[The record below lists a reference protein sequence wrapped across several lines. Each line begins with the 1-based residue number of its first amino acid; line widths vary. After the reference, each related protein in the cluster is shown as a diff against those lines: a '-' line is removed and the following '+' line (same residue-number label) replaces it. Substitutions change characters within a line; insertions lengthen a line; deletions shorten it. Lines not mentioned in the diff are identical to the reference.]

1 MTSSTSTPRLWKTL
15 LESGAVPVLAPL
27 THDKEGS
34 MLNTNADTIASSVAQ
49 TLASVY
55 DVTLTYCSST
65 PGVLKDLS
73 DPSSVIPTITSSD
86 FAPMVADGTISEGM
100 IPKLQNAFEAINSGV
115 SRVVIT
121 SASALNAGTTI
132 MADPET
138 DD

>member
-1 MTSSTSTPRLWKTL
+1 MYVAATRAEKCLFLT
-15 LESGAVPVLAPL
+15 ES
-27 THDKEGS
+27 EG
-34 MLNTNADTIASSVAQ
+34 
-49 TLASVY
+49 Y

-65 PGVLKDLS
+65 QGVMKDLS

>member
-1 MTSSTSTPRLWKTL
+1 MQRKSKSIQSTSFF
-15 LESGAVPVLAPL
+15 
-27 THDKEGS
+27 
-34 MLNTNADTIASSVAQ
+34 IAQ

-65 PGVLKDLS
+65 PGVMKDLN

-121 SASALNAGTTI
+121 SASALDSGTTI